1 MKKWI
6 AAILVMALVSGCSKP
21 ASPSSGVKIGFNF
34 ELTGVVAD
42 YGNDEEKGASL
53 AVKLA
58 NERGGLLGKTIEVVT
73 LDNKSETAEAVS
85 AMTKLATMEKVA
97 GVVGPATSGITAASY
112 SVANQHKVPLI
123 SPSATADGI
132 TLEKAD
138 DPSSV
143 YEYAFRVCFLD
154 SFQGTA
160 MAIFAK
166 EHLNAAKAVIIGDS
180 SSDYAKG
187 LAKNFNEHFTK
198 NGGSITASEA
208 YVEGDKDFS
217 SVLTKI
223 KDMDFDVIYI
233 PGYYSEVGLIIKQA
247 RELGIDK
254 AIIGGDG
261 FDSPSL
267 LDIAGAAALNRVYFT
282 TAYTTVTEDPLV
294 KDFVSAYKR
303 EYGKD
308 PGMFNALGYDAA
320 ALLLDAIKRA
330 DSTDPVKVKDALLA
344 TKDFKGVTGSITF
357 DELHNAIKSVLVVEV
372 KDGVQTNSVEITV
385 SK

>member
-6 AAILVMALVSGCSKP
+6 VAMLVMALVSGCSKP
-21 ASPSSGVKIGFNF
+21 AAQSNTVKIGFNL

-58 NERGGLLGKTIEVVT
+58 NESGGILGKTIEVVK

-85 AMTKLATMEKVA
+85 VMTKLGTIDKVA
-97 GVVGPATSGITAASY
+97 GIIGAATSGITAASY
-112 SVANQHKVPLI
+112 QVATQHKVALV

-132 TLEKAD
+132 TQEKAD
-138 DPSSV
+138 DAKSV

-166 EHLNAAKAVIIGDS
+166 EQLQASKAIIIGDS

-187 LAKNFNEHFTK
+187 LAKNFDERFTK
-198 NGGSITASEA
+198 DGGMVVASES

-223 KDMDFDVIYI
+223 KDLDFDVIYI

-282 TAYTTVTEDPLV
+282 TAYTTVTDDPLI
-294 KDFVSAYKR
+294 KEFVDAFKK
-303 EYGKD
+303 EYGKE

-357 DELHNAIKSVLVVEV
+357 DSLHNAIKSVLVVEV
-372 KDGVQTNSVEITV
+372 KDGIQTSSIEISV
-385 SK
+385 K